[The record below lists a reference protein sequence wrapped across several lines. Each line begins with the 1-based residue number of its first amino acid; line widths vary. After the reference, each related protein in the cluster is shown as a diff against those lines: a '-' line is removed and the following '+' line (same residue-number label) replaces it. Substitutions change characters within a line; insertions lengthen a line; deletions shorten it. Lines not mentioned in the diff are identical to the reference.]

1 MKLVRL
7 ILSPIISELPFF
19 AFYLLLIGTRP
30 LRGIHSQW
38 ADPDAEM
45 TLLNQ
50 VSQLAI
56 VVLMGYLLTTIVHI
70 TSNRWVKGILYTV
83 IVLLFSIDL
92 FLDQN
97 FGIGFKP
104 YVLMLIAETNG
115 REAHEFADLFC
126 LSKGSI
132 ITYVI
137 MAVAIVAIVTCE
149 HLYHRKKNKF
159 HRITI
164 GNTTLAIL
172 LLLVLVYGAY
182 SCSAFVR
189 MLACDSTDHFYRQQS
204 EDPITPND
212 PVSCFLQSCYG
223 IHLASHEMRR
233 AIATTESIP
242 TSITTHETDSLDVIL
257 VIGESFS
264 KWHSSLYGYGHD
276 TNPHL
281 RQEAEAGRLFVFT
294 DAVSP
299 FSLTSPAMKNL
310 LCCNSIADGE
320 NWYDEPY
327 LPALFQSA
335 RYGVYL
341 WDNQRDVN
349 PAAGFSFALNSFL
362 YNPKMLSKTY
372 TQTNSRSFPYDFTL
386 IDDFIKRVHPAT
398 SRNFII
404 FHFIGQHFEASERY
418 PHVSQFC
425 QFTADSVRRTEPYLT
440 PEKRRQI
447 AEYDNATLYNDHVLN
462 RIIEHWRHRN
472 AVIVYLSDHGEEV
485 YDYKDAIGRRY
496 AGMTPEWLKYIHAIP
511 FVVWCSDRYKATHPE
526 TAKELS
532 AATDRPFTTDNTCQL
547 LLHLGGLETCYYH
560 SDRDLL
566 SPDFK
571 PRRRIVEGKEDFVR
585 VDYDSIM
592 PPQPLSISRNSLS
605 PQNPSS
611 HQH

>member
-1 MKLVRL
+1 MRLVRL
-7 ILSPIISELPFF
+7 ILSPIIGELPFF
-19 AFYLLLIGTRP
+19 LFYLLLIGARP
-30 LRGIHSQW
+30 LRGIHSQFV
-38 ADPDAEM
+38 DPSAEM
-45 TLLNQ
+45 TMLNQ
-50 VSQLAI
+50 ACQLAI
-56 VVLMGYLLTTIVHI
+56 VVLMGYLLTTIVHLAA
-70 TSNRWVKGILYTV
+70 NKWVKGIFYAV
-83 IVLLFSIDL
+83 IVLFFSIDL
-92 FLDQN
+92 FLDMN
-97 FGIGFKP
+97 FGIGIKP

-115 REAHEFADLFC
+115 REAHEFADMFC

-132 ITYVI
+132 TTYVI
-137 MAVAIVAIVTCE
+137 AAAAVAAIVICE
-149 HLYHRKKNKF
+149 RLYHRKERKLLHVNAW
-159 HRITI
+159 
-164 GNTTLAIL
+164 NTALATAIFLTL
-172 LLLVLVYGAY
+172 VFGAY
-182 SCSAFVR
+182 SCSAFAR
-189 MLACDSTDHFYRQQS
+189 MLACESTDHYYRQQS

-223 IHLASHEMRR
+223 IHLASHEMHH

-242 TSITTHETDSLDVIL
+242 TSISTHETDSLDLIF

-264 KWHSSLYGYGHD
+264 KWHSSLYGYAHD

-299 FSLTSPAMKNL
+299 FSLTSPAMKHL

-320 NWYDEPY
+320 DWYDEPY
-327 LPALFQSA
+327 LPALFKSA

-341 WDNQRDVN
+341 WDNQKDVN
-349 PAAGFSFALNSFL
+349 PSAGFSFALNSFL
-362 YNPKMLSKTY
+362 YNPQILSKTY

-386 IDDFIKRVHPAT
+386 VNDYIKQAHPSA
-398 SRNFII
+398 SHNFII
-404 FHFIGQHFEASERY
+404 FHLIGQHFESSERY
-418 PHVSQFC
+418 PHASQFC
-425 QFTADSVRRTEPYLT
+425 HFTADSIVRNEPYITL
-440 PEKRRQI
+440 EKRRQI

-511 FVVWCSDRYKATHPE
+511 FVVWCSDQYMSTHPE
-526 TAKELS
+526 TIKELS
-532 AATDRPFTTDNTCQL
+532 AATGRPFTTDNTCQL
-547 LLHLGGLETCYYH
+547 LLHLGGLETSYYH

-592 PPQPLSISRNSLS
+592 PPPPLSISRN
-605 PQNPSS
+605 
-611 HQH
+611 